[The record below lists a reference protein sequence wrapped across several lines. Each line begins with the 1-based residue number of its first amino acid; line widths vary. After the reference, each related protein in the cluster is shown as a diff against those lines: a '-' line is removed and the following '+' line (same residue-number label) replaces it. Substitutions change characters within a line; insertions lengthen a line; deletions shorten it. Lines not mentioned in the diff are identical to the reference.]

1 MFLPLTCSA
10 LAVCL
15 LSAVALLRGLKLDF
29 PDIRRYVLAGAA
41 LLAVSVALGWAAWM
55 TTL

>member
-15 LSAVALLRGLKLDF
+15 LSAVVLLRGLKLDF